1 VRKMN
6 KLFLEELRYI
16 ILCEVP
22 MTKYRVEQLQDKFDQ
37 SPYLINELYQLL
49 FEKRHILAFVD
60 DIESSLYDYIVNKEM
75 MDAKTYYG
83 AITHVA
89 NLFGETPTYIKCKI
103 KKYRESS
110 ISSISA

>member
-22 MTKYRVEQLQDKFDQ
+22 MTQYRIEQLQDKFDQ

-83 AITHVA
+83 AIAHVA

-103 KKYRESS
+103 KKYRQSS